1 MFTGSHVSQGV
12 SGQADACCVSAQ
24 LRSSVC
30 GRPSV
35 GSVQVS
41 GPGLATCRLLARQD
55 TAHRQPQHTSHV
67 SRHTSHRHNFVRG
80 LRDCHG
86 DAAGPEEPSVVVT
99 TSVCWI
105 LVSPL
110 GGPWQ
115 VAGRPG
121 LAWPGAGHR
130 NVGQHIP
137 AQQRRG
143 MRRGIKECHLWML
156 GTLSLPATSLPSP
169 PAAHC
174 PADIILTTTHTPEA
188 ACHICSGD
196 MTGQSLHSRR
206 YFKYLHCLQPESVCQ
221 AGHQPAGASQEPWEE
236 CFVSKS
242 YNTASHY

>member
-206 YFKYLHCLQPESVCQ
+206 YFKYLHCLQP
-221 AGHQPAGASQEPWEE
+221 GL
-236 CFVSKS
+236 
-242 YNTASHY
+242 